1 MAELP
6 FKNCSNFTD
15 EQLTAVALARG
26 VTAAAGCGILF
37 VVLLALVIL
46 AIVNCQRVCGTVVKR
61 LALGLTASSVLYQL
75 TLALHLQH
83 YYNPGLED
91 FCQADGFFDQYFG
104 SVELLFTLAIS
115 LVLFLKVAAV
125 SSSWE
130 RFDTCYKKAKMCTF
144 VCCSK
149 EINQV
154 EIALFASVFIIP
166 LLFDWVPFTT
176 HSYGPSGVV
185 CWIRSINN
193 DCYKQT
199 AELLEQIWL
208 GGVPFGLVTLITLGL
223 FVTSICLLGCA
234 NKNIKFEA
242 LVKMGITDSFC
253 SLTCL
258 AFVLL
263 LCPLQMI
270 AYFIPFNFGFLMLN
284 SISISLISTLI
295 PITVLIVIYFPLSS
309 TIVHACC
316 KRQKQS
322 GHKERDRDMEQF
334 TLHSSSNWSL
344 LDQPSHTTWSSPHS
358 SAHSSN
364 DDSENLSLVR
374 DKKLQN
380 YGTASA

>member
-1 MAELP
+1 MAGLP
-6 FKNCSNFTD
+6 FNNCSNFTD
-15 EQLTAVALARG
+15 EQLTAVALARC

-46 AIVNCQRVCGTVVKR
+46 AIVNCQRVYGTVVKR
-61 LALGLTASSVLYQL
+61 LALGFTASNVLYQL

-91 FCQADGFFDQYFG
+91 FCQADAFFDQYFG
-104 SVELLFTLAIS
+104 SVQLLFTLAIS
-115 LVLFLKVAAV
+115 LILFLKV

-130 RFDTCYKKAKMCTF
+130 RFDACYKKAKMCKF

-149 EINQV
+149 KINTV

-166 LLFDWVPFTT
+166 LLFDWIPFIT

-193 DCYKQT
+193 DCYKHK
-199 AELLEQIWL
+199 AGLLEQIWL
-208 GGVPFGLVTLITLGL
+208 GGIPFGLVTLITLGL

-234 NKNIKFEA
+234 SKNIKLEV
-242 LVKMGITDSFC
+242 LVKMGVADSFF

-284 SISISLISTLI
+284 SISIPLIGTLI
-295 PITVLIVIYFPLSS
+295 PITVLIVIHFPLSS
-309 TIVHACC
+309 MIVHACC
-316 KRQKQS
+316 KCQKQS
-322 GHKERDRDMEQF
+322 GHRERDQDMEQS

-344 LDQPSHTTWSSPHS
+344 LNQPSHTAWSSPHS
-358 SAHSSN
+358 LN
-364 DDSENLSLVR
+364 DDSEHLSLVR
-374 DKKLQN
+374 DKKPQN
-380 YGTASA
+380 YGTASV